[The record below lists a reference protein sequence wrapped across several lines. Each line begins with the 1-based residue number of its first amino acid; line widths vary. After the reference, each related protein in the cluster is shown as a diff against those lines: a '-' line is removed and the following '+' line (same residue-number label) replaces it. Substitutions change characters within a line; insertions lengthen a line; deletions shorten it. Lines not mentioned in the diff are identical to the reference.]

1 MKLYQQLSQVS
12 FLQNSYA
19 FKFLFITF
27 LGIHIPLIGILFF
40 VLYSKSAIP
49 PGTLLLFALV
59 MTLVATGITLVIL
72 KKLIMPI
79 EIASKALNNYQNNRT
94 VTMLPTE
101 FKDEA
106 GLLMKNIHRS
116 IQETEDFITEKQD
129 LMYLL
134 SHDLRTFSGNSQS
147 LSKMILDENPSSAVR
162 ELTELIYEST
172 TQQFHFIDS
181 FIKLIKEQDEI
192 SKKEIHFKKINLHK
206 VLSDVADQVGQQL
219 TKKNIELI
227 SSVKIAEA
235 QIQIDAE
242 LLIRVLVN
250 LIDNAIKFSFAESE
264 IRLDVYTD
272 KTKLVLTVTDSGL
285 GFDPSHKDELFKK
298 FTNKSKLGTANEHST
313 GIGLYLCKKIIE
325 RHQGAI
331 VAKSRGINQ
340 GAQFSI
346 ILQKG
351 K

>member
-94 VTMLPTE
+94 VTLLPTE

-147 LSKMILDENPSSAVR
+147 LSKMILDENPSSAVK

-192 SKKEIHFKKINLHK
+192 SKKEIHFKKINLQK
-206 VLSDVADQVGQQL
+206 VVSDVADQVGQQL

-227 SSVKIAEA
+227 SAVKIAEA

-272 KTKLVLTVTDSGL
+272 KTKLVLTVSDSGL

-298 FTNKSKLGTANEHST
+298 FTSKSKLGTANEHST

>member
-264 IRLDVYTD
+264 IRLDVCTD

>member
-49 PGTLLLFALV
+49 PGTLLLFALA
-59 MTLVATGITLVIL
+59 MTLVATGITLIIL

-94 VTMLPTE
+94 VTLLPTE

-147 LSKMILDENPSSAVR
+147 LSKMILDENPSSAVK

-192 SKKEIHFKKINLHK
+192 SKKEIHFKKINLQK
-206 VLSDVADQVGQQL
+206 VVSDVADQVGQQL

-272 KTKLVLTVTDSGL
+272 KTKLVLTVSDSGL

-298 FTNKSKLGTANEHST
+298 FTSKSKLGTANEHST